1 MSKFTTIKEL
11 NASSKGWDFRATCN
25 GEIVHVQ
32 NKKTDSSR
40 FVTKLNLTVK
50 EFNEYADEVSIDYM
64 DADVSKILS
73 NMIFMYCYDSAT
85 L

>member
-11 NASSKGWDFRATCN
+11 NESLKGWDFRATCN

>member
-25 GEIVHVQ
+25 GEIVRVQ

-50 EFNEYADEVSIDYM
+50 EFNEYADEVSIHYM